1 MSLYPFKTGDSPRLW
16 EHSDKLVHAFMYGAF
31 AALLMHAK
39 KDKSNYITPLI
50 ISALFGIILEAFQ
63 DLMQLGRYFSIADII
78 ANVIGAIIGLIGYF
92 FMKKHQS
99 RVV

>member
-1 MSLYPFKTGDSPRLW
+1 
-16 EHSDKLVHAFMYGAF
+16 MYGAF
-31 AALLMHAK
+31 AVLLMHAK
-39 KDKSNYITPLI
+39 KDKSNYITTLI

-63 DLMQLGRYFSIADII
+63 ELMQLGRYFSIADII
-78 ANVIGAIIGLIGYF
+78 ANVIGAIIGLTGYF